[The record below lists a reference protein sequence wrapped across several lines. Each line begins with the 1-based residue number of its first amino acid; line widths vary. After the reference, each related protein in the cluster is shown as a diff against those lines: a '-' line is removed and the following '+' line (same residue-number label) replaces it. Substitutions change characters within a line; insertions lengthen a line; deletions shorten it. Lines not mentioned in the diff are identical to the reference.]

1 MTTRTSST
9 ARRPSATADEGGY
22 PAATGRLRRTLAGPR
37 RRLLVAGIAA
47 GVALATVAL
56 VLGRLLADDDPADL
70 VGPAAAPF
78 RVELVEGWLTTP
90 EEELRALP
98 GAPLGIARNEE
109 GKGLLLVGLEER
121 SPRNFEAFTERLD
134 RELDRRFPD
143 FERRGARRL
152 RVRAGPAYYYSYVR
166 RRRGTVHS
174 IVIVPA
180 GGRSYTLNTVA
191 RGGADDVARDLGRMI
206 VSFDSD

>member
-9 ARRPSATADEGGY
+9 TRRPSATADEGGV
-22 PAATGRLRRTLAGPR
+22 PARIGRLRRALGGSR
-37 RRLLVAGIAA
+37 RRLLVAGIAG
-47 GVALATVAL
+47 GVVFATVGL
-56 VLGRLLADDDPADL
+56 LLGRLLADEQPAEL
-70 VGPAAAPF
+70 VGPAGAPF
-78 RVELVEGWLTTP
+78 RVELVEGWVTTP

-109 GKGLLLVGLEER
+109 GRGLLLVRLEER
-121 SPRNFEAFTERLD
+121 APPDFEAFTKRLD

-152 RVRAGPAYYYSYVR
+152 RVLAGPAYSYSYIR

-180 GGRSYTLNTVA
+180 GGRSYAVNTVA
-191 RGGADDVARDLGRMI
+191 RGGADDVARDLDRMI
-206 VSFDSD
+206 SSFDV